1 MRPLLAMM
9 YKPQVTLSDQ
19 LVQKTFLP
27 VRGVLRDGA

>member
-19 LVQKTFLP
+19 LVQKTFLC
-27 VRGVLRDGA
+27 R